1 MTAKSLILCLLIMHD
16 VLNVNIKA
24 VGLYGS
30 KTINYLLIYLLK
42 HYNEQ
47 GWQGWDYY
55 VISEL

>member
-47 GWQGWDYY
+47 G
-55 VISEL
+55 